1 MLLKNAELIIYDR
14 AGWQA
19 DQGNMAKGITMANN
33 QTPGCEIPAAK
44 FWAMTWYP
52 QEVRTEKTPALSE
65 RETFLCKYQI
75 H

>member
-33 QTPGCEIPAAK
+33 QMPGCEIPAAK
-44 FWAMTWYP
+44 F
-52 QEVRTEKTPALSE
+52 
-65 RETFLCKYQI
+65 
-75 H
+75 